1 MVIMTM
7 VIFVK
12 MIWMGRLPGHPGL
25 VSLPE
30 VTAVNQKRAP
40 GGREARKEE
49 KRARLREAAWAL
61 FTTVGYEATTT
72 KAIAERAGV
81 ASGTL
86 FLYAR
91 DKADLLFL
99 VFHERLAAAVDEGLR
114 SLPVGAPL
122 LEQLLHLYAG
132 FFRVYAVAPEVA
144 HAFIRELPGAEGPNA
159 QVVHQLTMA
168 LITHIGGLIQRAQ
181 ASGELAAD
189 VPPMLLAR
197 NTFALYFMAVLAW
210 LSRQATLEDA
220 LDPLLRSSLAL
231 QLRGLGPRRA

>member
-1 MVIMTM
+1 MPAI
-7 VIFVK
+7 
-12 MIWMGRLPGHPGL
+12 PGL

-30 VTAVNQKRAP
+30 VTTVNRKRAP
-40 GGREARKEE
+40 PSREARKED
-49 KRARLREAAWAL
+49 KRARLRDAAWAL
-61 FTTVGYEATTT
+61 FSTVGYDATTT

-114 SLPVGAPL
+114 TLPTGAPL

-144 HAFIRELPGAEGPNA
+144 RAFIRELPGADGPNA
-159 QVVHQLTMA
+159 QVVHQLTGS
-168 LITHIGGLIQRAQ
+168 LITHLGGLIQRAQ
-181 ASGELAAD
+181 ANGEIAVD
-189 VPPMLLAR
+189 VPPMLLAQ
-197 NTFALYFMAVLAW
+197 NTFALYFMAVLSW
-210 LSRQATLEDA
+210 LSKMTTLEGA

-231 QLRGLGPRRA
+231 QLRGLAPRRGAPT